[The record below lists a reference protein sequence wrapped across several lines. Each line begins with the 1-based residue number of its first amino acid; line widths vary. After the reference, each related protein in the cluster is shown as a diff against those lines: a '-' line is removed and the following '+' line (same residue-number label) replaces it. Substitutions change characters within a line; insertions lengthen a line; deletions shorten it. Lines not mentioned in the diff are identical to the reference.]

1 MSFSANQATKVQ
13 KIPQHPHTLNA
24 NISLWDTGT
33 VLLSQKF
40 FFFGTKEPSPCPTCP
55 RKYYLCILK

>member
-33 VLLSQKF
+33 VLLSQKIEF
-40 FFFGTKEPSPCPTCP
+40 LGQKNRP
-55 RKYYLCILK
+55 RVPHVRENITFAY